1 MSSGNESEGL
11 TEAEALGE
19 ELIDAVRGHD
29 DSTVRELLVL
39 GADPNMRVETERG
52 TRSILTEAIAENH
65 APCVVV
71 LIEGGANVNEGDA
84 GWVTPLKVV
93 VGQNYATLVEPI
105 CKAGIN
111 RDILDTSLVM
121 ACKLGSKESA
131 FMLLKCGADPANL
144 TVLGDESR
152 TALHNCSA
160 KDDDDGFEKMQYT
173 LREANECF
181 LFNANNLW
189 KDPSGNAI
197 YGGMTWV
204 LSPETTKGRLIVAPG
219 DTGFVYAMTEGGGYG
234 GIDVPFPGFGTE
246 DHWYHLLAFHVALL
260 NVNDRFSNDD
270 APASPVLYSSTCA
283 LAMLPRRWWPAPAL
297 N

>member
-1 MSSGNESEGL
+1 MLTIGSEGCDDANCSGNESEGL

-39 GADPNMRVETERG
+39 GADPNMRVATERG

-84 GWVTPLKVV
+84 GGVTPLKVV

-160 KDDDDGFEKMQYT
+160 KGDDEGSPIGCRSFM
-173 LREANECF
+173 LHS
-181 LFNANNLW
+181 W
-189 KDPSGNAI
+189 KQ
-197 YGGMTWV
+197 
-204 LSPETTKGRLIVAPG
+204 ETQGV
-219 DTGFVYAMTEGGGYG
+219 DQV
-234 GIDVPFPGFGTE
+234 
-246 DHWYHLLAFHVALL
+246 
-260 NVNDRFSNDD
+260 
-270 APASPVLYSSTCA
+270 
-283 LAMLPRRWWPAPAL
+283 
-297 N
+297 